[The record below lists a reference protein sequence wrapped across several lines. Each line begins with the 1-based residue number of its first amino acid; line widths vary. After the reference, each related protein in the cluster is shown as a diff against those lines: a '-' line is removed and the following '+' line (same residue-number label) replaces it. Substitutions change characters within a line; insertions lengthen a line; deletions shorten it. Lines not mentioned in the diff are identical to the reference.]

1 MARKRSP
8 ENQAKH
14 EARNARSVATLP
26 DAPVTTGRRAD
37 KSLVIVEFAGGA
49 LTYPGLTD
57 KGLELAT
64 AYAAKGYT
72 HTAFA
77 AAVGISNKGW
87 AAIRERQPA
96 ALEAWE
102 EGLAKHDSR
111 LKDGLNKHVEADN
124 LIAILAA
131 LKMVHNYR
139 DSGPTN
145 PNVGTGP
152 TINITF
158 NQPSSLQDV
167 TAMIGEMP
175 PLPDEEPSA

>member
-1 MARKRSP
+1 MAKKQSP
-8 ENQAKH
+8 ENRAKQD
-14 EARNARSVATLP
+14 ARNARSIATLP
-26 DAPVTTGRRAD
+26 DAPLTTGRRAD

-64 AYAAKGYT
+64 AYASKGYT

-77 AAVGISNKGW
+77 AALGISNKGW

-96 ALEAWE
+96 AAEAWE
-102 EGLAKHDSR
+102 EGLARHDSR

-124 LIAILAA
+124 LIAILAS

-145 PNVGTGP
+145 PNSGTGP

-158 NQPSSLQDV
+158 NQPSSLKDV
-167 TAMIGEMP
+167 TDMIGVIP
-175 PLPDEEPSA
+175 PLEDDT